1 MRAIVVK
8 NWLKTPNDMEV
19 KDIPIPVP
27 KRTELLVK
35 VDSVG
40 ANFFDILL
48 VQGKYQIKPA
58 FPFTPGAEFSG
69 TVVRAGETADTKR
82 FKPGD
87 RVFGSNPTGAYAE
100 YIVVPEH
107 QCFHVPGSL
116 SFEQAAGLYIT
127 YPTSYAALVLRA
139 KVAAGEWVLVHAA
152 AGGVGVAAV
161 QIAKSLGARV
171 IAAVGSEGKFDII
184 KAQGADHCINYR
196 EPDWTSKVL
205 EITGGKGVD
214 VVYDPVGLVEKSLK
228 CIAWN
233 GRVVVVG
240 FAAGNIEKI
249 AANRILLKNV
259 AVTGVHW
266 GAYTKHEPERIP
278 EVWNALF
285 EMAEQGKINP
295 VVYDPIFYG
304 LENAKA
310 ALKAIANRETY
321 GKVIVKPASE
331 PASKL

>member
-8 NWLKTPNDMEV
+8 NWLKSPSDMEV
-19 KDIPIPVP
+19 KDIPVP
-27 KRTELLVK
+27 APKKNELLIK

-48 VQGKYQIKPA
+48 VQGKYQIKPQ

-69 TVVRAGETADTKR
+69 TVVRTPETSR
-82 FKPGD
+82 FKTGD

-100 YIVVPEH
+100 YIVVPEP
-107 QCFHVPGSL
+107 QCFHIPSTL

-139 KVAAGEWVLVHAA
+139 KVVPGDWVLVHAA
-152 AGGVGVAAV
+152 AGGVGIAAV
-161 QIAKSLGARV
+161 QIAKTLGARV
-171 IAAVGSEGKFDII
+171 IAAVGSEGKFDIVQ
-184 KAQGADHCINYR
+184 AQGADHCVNYR
-196 EPDWTSKVL
+196 EANWTSRVM
-205 EITGGKGVD
+205 EITNGKGVN

-228 CIAWN
+228 CVAWN
-233 GRVVVVG
+233 ARVVVVG
-240 FAAGNIEKI
+240 FAAGSIEKI

-266 GAYTKHEPERIP
+266 GAYAKNEPERIP
-278 EVWNALF
+278 EVWEALF
-285 EMAEQGKINP
+285 KMAEEGKINP
-295 VVYDPIFYG
+295 VVYEPVFYG
-304 LENAKA
+304 LENAKL

-321 GKVIVKPASE
+321 GKVIVKPTEA
-331 PASKL
+331 ASKL

>member
-8 NWLKTPNDMEV
+8 NWLKGPNDMEV
-19 KDIPIPVP
+19 KDIPVPVP
-27 KRTELLVK
+27 KKDQLLVK
-35 VDSVG
+35 VDSTG

-48 VQGKYQIKPA
+48 VQGKYQIKPP

-69 TVVRAGETADTKR
+69 TVVSANKGGK

-100 YIVVPEH
+100 YIAVPAR
-107 QCFHVPGSL
+107 QCFHIPSTL

-139 KVAAGEWVLVHAA
+139 GIKAGDWVLVHAA
-152 AGGVGVAAV
+152 AGGVGIAAV
-161 QIAKSLGARV
+161 QIAKAFGAKV
-171 IAAVGSEGKFDII
+171 IAAIGNEGKFDICQ
-184 KAQGADHCINYR
+184 KQGADYCINYR
-196 EPDWTSKVL
+196 EPDWTDKVL

-214 VVYDPVGLVEKSLK
+214 IVYDPVGLVEKSLK

-233 GRVVVVG
+233 GRAVVVG
-240 FAAGNIEKI
+240 FAAGAIEKI
-249 AANRILLKNV
+249 AANRILLKNI

-266 GAYTKHEPERIP
+266 GAYVKNEPEKIP

-285 EMAEQGKINP
+285 KLAEEGKIKP
-295 VVYDPIFYG
+295 VVWSPIFYG
-304 LENAKA
+304 LDKAKD
-310 ALKAIANRETY
+310 ALRAIANRETY
-321 GKVIVKPASE
+321 GKVVVKPSE
-331 PASKL
+331 SSPKL